1 MNNMVEQ
8 QEFYVVQQ
16 LTLPSPRV
24 YVIKT
29 LDILGKSSGMNS
41 PEILSRY
48 QKSVPYKSSRPL
60 YL

>member
-1 MNNMVEQ
+1 MNNTVKQ

-24 YVIKT
+24 NFIKT
-29 LDILGKSSGMNS
+29 LDISGNSSGMNS

-48 QKSVPYKSSRPL
+48 QKSVPSKCP
-60 YL
+60 